1 MTCDQV
7 VWRLYGISTAG
18 LNTSPIQ
25 CWQSEDRYM
34 VGRENVL
41 ETTQQSFLPTW
52 KVIFVVILFFPHKK
66 SKRSFLWLHQESQS
80 NRWRWLDI
88 KEIFALKIIFRRSIL
103 NYPDP
108 LPNQITSNVFN
119 HHYHLWYTMLQSGNV
134 TNPWI
139 IWLRFVL
146 RFVCAGGRSTRLAS
160 SVDTVEPLPPL
171 PHSLTV
177 TSPVLTHDLFYVRF
191 HIWPLPVAPPSTLSI
206 SKCIQSK
213 VVEPENIKSQ
223 TMSGRVNFLF
233 DWWNVENIYFEG

>member
-1 MTCDQV
+1 MY
-7 VWRLYGISTAG
+7 WKLLS
-18 LNTSPIQ
+18 S
-25 CWQSEDRYM
+25 
-34 VGRENVL
+34 
-41 ETTQQSFLPTW
+41 LPTW
-52 KVIFVVILFFPHKK
+52 KTIFVVILFFPHKK

-80 NRWRWLDI
+80 NCWRWLDI

-171 PHSLTV
+171 PHSLTA
-177 TSPVLTHDLFYVRF
+177 TSHVLTHELFYEEDEDDKDKG
-191 HIWPLPVAPPSTLSI
+191 
-206 SKCIQSK
+206 SKSA
-213 VVEPENIKSQ
+213 
-223 TMSGRVNFLF
+223 
-233 DWWNVENIYFEG
+233 